1 MCGNYPYRASI
12 DSYIFH
18 TYIQFIL
25 LISIPL
31 PFLLSSPVFSTYLP
45 SRPNFLSFYCDNPLS
60 PISAASMWMC
70 GHPPGQWATY
80 QWPLPTPEKK
90 RDSPYPHTISYPH
103 PCFPARGG
111 TSGDPFSF
119 MIKFLTILILLST
132 TRSDKYSTVSSCNI
146 HARPKAGLSPSPPA
160 LWLSH
165 SFHPHVCSTLWAL
178 GGVV

>member
-1 MCGNYPYRASI
+1 
-12 DSYIFH
+12 
-18 TYIQFIL
+18 
-25 LISIPL
+25 
-31 PFLLSSPVFSTYLP
+31 
-45 SRPNFLSFYCDNPLS
+45 
-60 PISAASMWMC
+60 MC

-90 RDSPYPHTISYPH
+90 RDSPYSHTISYPH

-146 HARPKAGLSPSPPA
+146 HARPRPAFRCLLLPSGSHTLSIPMSAAPSEP
-160 LWLSH
+160 W
-165 SFHPHVCSTLWAL
+165 VGWYRYSTWPITHTHLL
-178 GGVV
+178 LTFQTS